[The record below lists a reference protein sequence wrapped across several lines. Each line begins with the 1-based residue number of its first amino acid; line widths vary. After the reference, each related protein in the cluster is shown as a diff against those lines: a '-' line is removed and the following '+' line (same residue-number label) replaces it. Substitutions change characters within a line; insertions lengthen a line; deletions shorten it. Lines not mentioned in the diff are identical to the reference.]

1 MNRVALDTNAYSALL
16 SGDHRVADLLTQ
28 SDAVLL
34 TPVVIGELYDGF
46 RGGSRYRQNM
56 ETFSRFREKPR
67 TLTVAITESTSE
79 WFAEV
84 KQILRRKG
92 KPVPTNDVWI
102 AASCMEHG
110 AHLLSFDTHFDLIE
124 GLLRICI
131 DER

>member
-1 MNRVALDTNAYSALL
+1 VSRVVIDTNAYSALMG
-16 SGDHRVADLLTQ
+16 GDQRVADLLGQ

-46 RGGSRYRQNM
+46 RGGSRYRENM
-56 ETFSRFREKPR
+56 DIFSRFREKPR
-67 TLTVAITESTSE
+67 TVTVALTDATAE

-110 AHLLSFDTHFDLIE
+110 AHLLSFDSHFGFVD
-124 GLLRICI
+124 GLLRVSV
-131 DER
+131 D